1 MTNILILS
9 QDHYNIALR
18 KVIGDQC
25 HVEICLKSLKD
36 VGFINYYENEAFGR
50 LGNQHLIGKELVLE
64 RWQEVICSILIIMF
78 V

>member
-18 KVIGDQC
+18 NVIGDQC

-36 VGFINYYENEAFGR
+36 VGFINYYENEAFGQS
-50 LGNQHLIGKELVLE
+50 GNHLIGKELVLE

>member
-36 VGFINYYENEAFGR
+36 VGFINYYENEAFGQS
-50 LGNQHLIGKELVLE
+50 GNHLIGKELVLE